1 MSYSSRRS
9 SSSLGNSETGYNNN
23 NDNLNE
29 PSERKGTGGQMLFTG
44 PDYIRDHRVTV
55 EPEHH
60 YVGIGTM
67 SPEGTSEI
75 DYLWRS
81 PSRQNYPRPK
91 STQVGAIGWGVPHL
105 ADAAPPHSGAQ
116 IMLGEFRQAVE
127 DKHTHLYQNAWYPG
141 ANESGSYHH
150 SNLVTIERSRCGSAK
165 QAENPDRR
173 VSSASAS
180 TYNSNNNNA
189 RRSGSGYGYRY

>member
-1 MSYSSRRS
+1 MQIVLEVNYQSLCMMKNGNHVGARS
-9 SSSLGNSETGYNNN
+9 SI
-23 NDNLNE
+23 
-29 PSERKGTGGQMLFTG
+29 FTTAFISG

-105 ADAAPPHSGAQ
+105 ADATPPHSGAQ
-116 IMLGEFRQAVE
+116 IMVQKRYHVFQI
-127 DKHTHLYQNAWYPG
+127 LYYIV
-141 ANESGSYHH
+141 H
-150 SNLVTIERSRCGSAK
+150 
-165 QAENPDRR
+165 
-173 VSSASAS
+173 
-180 TYNSNNNNA
+180 
-189 RRSGSGYGYRY
+189 